1 MNDEKTCNAMNVS
14 FFHWLGIQRN
24 RILLWQWAGIQRNRI
39 LKEHS
44 LIPFPFEFV
53 VTMSRN
59 WICCDNEHE
68 HVVTMWQW
76 ACCDNEHV
84 HVHVVTVTM
93 CDNVHVV
100 TMCDNEQFESR
111 SHWKKRGS
119 GNSSNS
125 LPNESTHPL
134 CWSPLHPCKG
144 RNRELDT
151 NNNRL
156 CARWRRACSN
166 RPRSVLHADSADAE
180 EWDRD
185 AEEWDRDAVDWWFLF
200 SSDSPGISYAI
211 SSPGISYAISICST
225 CPIKTCSAILRDRLS
240 RTWTTR
246 HGSRSAVCENATHN
260 ALVDFGSSWSWRAW
274 PNSCDAAQC
283 KWQFPCNASCWG
295 GILCYLPSIS
305 CSVSSRRATCSSDC
319 TRACIASFQK

>member
-1 MNDEKTCNAMNVS
+1 MDPDEWWEDMQCNAMNVS
-14 FFHWLGIQRN
+14 FFHWL
-24 RILLWQWAGIQRNRI
+24 GIQRNRI

-53 VTMSRN
+53 VTM
-59 WICCDNEHE
+59 
-68 HVVTMWQW
+68 
-76 ACCDNEHV
+76 
-84 HVHVVTVTM
+84 
-93 CDNVHVV
+93 
-100 TMCDNEQFESR
+100 CDNEQFESR
-111 SHWKKRGS
+111 SHCKKRGS
-119 GNSSNS
+119 GNGNSSNS

-166 RPRSVLHADSADAE
+166 RPRSVLHADSAE
-180 EWDRD
+180 EWEWDRD
-185 AEEWDRDAVDWWFLF
+185 AEDWWFLF
-200 SSDSPGISYAI
+200 SSDSTLF
-211 SSPGISYAISICST
+211 SSDSTGISYAISICST